1 MGFTIIL
8 EKTKGFLLAYI
19 FGKMSPI
26 NRINIPIKPT
36 SMMVSSIGFSELKYG
51 LSIEANNI
59 TMAIFIKLFDIKIVA
74 SNLLG
79 FSKSESILDINL
91 SPFSLIRFNLSSEK
105 KATSEPD
112 VRADKIR
119 KIMIK
124 ESLTIT

>member
-1 MGFTIIL
+1 
-8 EKTKGFLLAYI
+8 
-19 FGKMSPI
+19 MSPI

-59 TMAIFIKLFDIKIVA
+59 TMAIFIKLFDIKMVA

-91 SPFSLIRFNLSSEK
+91 SPFSLRMLDLSSEK

-112 VRADKIR
+112 VRADR
-119 KIMIK
+119 IK
-124 ESLTIT
+124 KL

>member
-1 MGFTIIL
+1 
-8 EKTKGFLLAYI
+8 
-19 FGKMSPI
+19 MSPI

-59 TMAIFIKLFDIKIVA
+59 TIAIFMKLFDIKMVA

-79 FSKSESILDINL
+79 FSKSESILEINL
-91 SPFSLIRFNLSSEK
+91 SPFSLRMLDLSSEK

-112 VRADKIR
+112 VRADSIK

-124 ESLTIT
+124 ENLTITEF

>member
-1 MGFTIIL
+1 
-8 EKTKGFLLAYI
+8 
-19 FGKMSPI
+19 MSPI

-36 SMMVSSIGFSELKYG
+36 SMIVSSIGFSELKYG

-59 TMAIFIKLFDIKIVA
+59 TIAIFMKLFDIKMVA

-91 SPFSLIRFNLSSEK
+91 SPFSLRMLDLSSEK

-112 VRADKIR
+112 VRADKIK

-124 ESLTIT
+124 ENLIITEF

>member
-1 MGFTIIL
+1 
-8 EKTKGFLLAYI
+8 
-19 FGKMSPI
+19 
-26 NRINIPIKPT
+26 
-36 SMMVSSIGFSELKYG
+36 MMVSRIGFSELKYG

-79 FSKSESILDINL
+79 FSRSKSILDINL
-91 SPFSLIRFNLSSEK
+91 SSFSFGMFDLSSEK

-124 ESLTIT
+124 ENLTITEF

>member
-1 MGFTIIL
+1 
-8 EKTKGFLLAYI
+8 
-19 FGKMSPI
+19 MSPI
-26 NRINIPIKPT
+26 NKINIPIKPT

-51 LSIEANNI
+51 LSIEANNMTI
-59 TMAIFIKLFDIKIVA
+59 AIFMKLFDIKMVA

-91 SPFSLIRFNLSSEK
+91 SPFSLRMLDLSSEK

-112 VRADKIR
+112 VRADKIK

-124 ESLTIT
+124 DNLIITEF

>member
-1 MGFTIIL
+1 MNKI
-8 EKTKGFLLAYI
+8 
-19 FGKMSPI
+19 S
-26 NRINIPIKPT
+26 IPIKPT
-36 SMMVSSIGFSELKYG
+36 SMIVSSIGFSELKYG

-59 TMAIFIKLFDIKIVA
+59 TMAIFIKLFDIKMVA
-74 SNLLG
+74 SNLFG

>member
-1 MGFTIIL
+1 MI
-8 EKTKGFLLAYI
+8 
-19 FGKMSPI
+19 
-26 NRINIPIKPT
+26 
-36 SMMVSSIGFSELKYG
+36 VSSIGFNELKYG

-59 TMAIFIKLFDIKIVA
+59 TMAIFINLLDIKMVA

-91 SPFSLIRFNLSSEK
+91 SRFSLRMFDLSSEK

-124 ESLTIT
+124 DNLTITEF

>member
-1 MGFTIIL
+1 M
-8 EKTKGFLLAYI
+8 
-19 FGKMSPI
+19 
-26 NRINIPIKPT
+26 
-36 SMMVSSIGFSELKYG
+36 
-51 LSIEANNI
+51 
-59 TMAIFIKLFDIKIVA
+59 KLFDIKMVA

-124 ESLTIT
+124 ESLTIN